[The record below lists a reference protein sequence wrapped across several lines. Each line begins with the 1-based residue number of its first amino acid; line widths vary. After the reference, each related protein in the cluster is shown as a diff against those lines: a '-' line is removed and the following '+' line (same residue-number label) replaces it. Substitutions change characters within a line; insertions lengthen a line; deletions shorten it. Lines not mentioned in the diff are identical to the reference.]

1 MSEVASINDIL
12 NQIHFLNYEAK
23 KEIYEV
29 LKKDLRHQET
39 KAIDLKK
46 YQGIAKNVWTDAQQY
61 IDDLRNNDRI

>member
-23 KEIYEV
+23 KELYKA
-29 LKKDLRHQET
+29 LKKDLWHQKT

-46 YQGIAKNVWTDAQQY
+46 YQGIAKNVWTDAQQ
-61 IDDLRNNDRI
+61 